1 MNLKITK
8 FVNITK
14 VSSPPGFPIPRIFHG
29 SHYYLIKQYAS
40 PSPPPKRHIYSTH
53 LSSVYSADD
62 KSYIA
67 VPKLYSWNLNC
78 AGTLMCGTR
87 TS

>member
-14 VSSPPGFPIPRIFHG
+14 VYSPPGFPIPTIFHG
-29 SHYYLIKQYAS
+29 SNYYLIKQYAS
-40 PSPPPKRHIYSTH
+40 PSPPPKRHIYTISTH

-62 KSYIA
+62 K
-67 VPKLYSWNLNC
+67 PYSCSKTFNL
-78 AGTLMCGTR
+78 
-87 TS
+87 SEP